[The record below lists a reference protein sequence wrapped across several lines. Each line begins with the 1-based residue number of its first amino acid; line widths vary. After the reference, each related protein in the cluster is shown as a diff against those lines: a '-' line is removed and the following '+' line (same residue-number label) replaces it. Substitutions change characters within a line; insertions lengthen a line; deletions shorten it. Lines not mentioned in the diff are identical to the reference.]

1 MKIKYLEH
9 THNLKYKPTKYD
21 DKFISDMSA
30 KFPYANIRIIPYWY
44 KFEIDGEIYYSSQV
58 YRKVGS
64 LDKYRETK
72 YANMMKKAEKDII
85 SDYSSLSPR
94 LINNLDNIS
103 NKLDNTEYSVND
115 KINKLCELLICDK
128 NDYIIDYKSDEN

>member
-9 THNLKYKPTKYD
+9 THNYKYKKTKYD
-21 DKFISDMSA
+21 NKFISDMSV

-72 YANMMKKAEKDII
+72 YANMMKKAEEHCIKQA
-85 SDYSSLSPR
+85 
-94 LINNLDNIS
+94 NNKS
-103 NKLDNTEYSVND
+103 NY
-115 KINKLCELLICDK
+115 K
-128 NDYIIDYKSDEN
+128 NDDVVIHDTWEQKVAYDNYGERTPRQF